1 LELDKKSKG
10 SPSLPTATR
19 QGQEK
24 DILHKDP
31 EEGNNPGYTMMDVD
45 RKMKNVY
52 GDRVHQNPGTHL
64 NGDIADNAIWQER
77 WQQLVSFPSHA
88 YDVPSGAVGKRF
100 VEKVGEE
107 LKGIVTHKWN
117 SKQFLVFQVVI
128 LQRNRNV
135 KRSRDV

>member
-1 LELDKKSKG
+1 
-10 SPSLPTATR
+10 
-19 QGQEK
+19 
-24 DILHKDP
+24 
-31 EEGNNPGYTMMDVD
+31 
-45 RKMKNVY
+45 
-52 GDRVHQNPGTHL
+52 
-64 NGDIADNAIWQER
+64 
-77 WQQLVSFPSHA
+77 
-88 YDVPSGAVGKRF
+88 VPSGAVGKRF